1 MKEVEIKEY
10 CNRFRDATPQEVIRF
25 FVSEFK
31 GQIAFAT
38 SLGLE
43 DQVLTHMITSIS
55 PDTKIFTLDTGRLF
69 PETYD
74 LIDKT
79 NSRFNIKI
87 DIYFPNTEHVEKMVK
102 EKGINLFYESIENR
116 KLCCHIRKIEPLHRA
131 MKGLK
136 MWITGLRREQ
146 SSTRENGKLIE
157 VDENNNGLFKLNPL
171 INWSEKQVWDYIE
184 KYNIPFNELH
194 KKGFP
199 SIGCQPCTRAVLPGE
214 DMRSGRWWWEMEG
227 HKECGLHER

>member
-10 CNRFRDATPQEVIRF
+10 CARFKDSTPQDVIRF
-25 FVSEFK
+25 FTSEFK

-55 PDTKIFTLDTGRLF
+55 SDTKIFTLDTGRLF
-69 PETYD
+69 PETYN

-79 NSRFNIKI
+79 NSRFKINI
-87 DIYFPNTEHVEKMVK
+87 DVYFPDTNHVEKMVK

-116 KLCCHIRKIEPLHRA
+116 KQCCYVRKIEPLHRA

-136 MWITGLRREQ
+136 MWITGLRKEQ

-157 VDENNNGLFKLNPL
+157 VDENNNGLLKLNPL
-171 INWSEKQVWDYIE
+171 ISWSEKQVWDYIE

-199 SIGCQPCTRAVLPGE
+199 SVGCQPCTRAVKPGE
-214 DMRSGRWWWEMEG
+214 DMRAGRWWWEMEG

>member
-10 CNRFRDATPQEVIRF
+10 CDRFKNATPQEVIEF
-25 FVSEFK
+25 FVIEFK
-31 GQIAFAT
+31 ERIAFAT

-79 NSRFNIKI
+79 NSRFKIKI
-87 DIYFPNTEHVEKMVK
+87 DVYFPDTAKVEKMVK
-102 EKGINLFYESIENR
+102 ENGINLFYKSIENR
-116 KLCCHIRKIEPLHRA
+116 KLCCHVRKIESLHRA
-131 MKGLK
+131 MDGLK
-136 MWITGLRREQ
+136 MWVTGLRKEQ

-157 VDENNNGLFKLNPL
+157 VDENNHGLLKLNPL
-171 INWSEKQVWDYIE
+171 INWNEQQVWDYIE
-184 KYNIPFNELH
+184 EFNIPFNELH

-199 SIGCQPCTRAVLPGE
+199 SIGCQPCTRAVKPGE
-214 DMRSGRWWWEMEG
+214 DIRAGRWWWELEG

>member
-1 MKEVEIKEY
+1 MVEVEIKDY
-10 CNRFRDATPQEVIRF
+10 CDRFRGASPQEVLEF
-25 FVSEFK
+25 FLSEFK

-79 NSRFNIKI
+79 NSRFRIKI
-87 DIYFPNTEHVEKMVK
+87 DIYFPDTAHVEKMVK

-116 KLCCHIRKIEPLHRA
+116 KLCCEIRKIEPLHRA
-131 MKGLK
+131 MAGLV
-136 MWITGLRREQ
+136 MWITGLRGEQ
-146 SSTRENGKLIE
+146 STTRQNNKLIE
-157 VDENNNGLFKLNPL
+157 VDENNHGLLKLNPL
-171 INWSEKQVWDYIE
+171 INWTEKQVWDYLE
-184 KYNIPFNELH
+184 EYDIPFNELH
-194 KKGFP
+194 KAGYP
-199 SIGCQPCTRAVLPGE
+199 SIGCQPCTRAIKSNE
-214 DMRSGRWWWEMEG
+214 DIRAGRWWWELES

>member
-10 CNRFRDATPQEVIRF
+10 CDRFKDATPQEVIEF

-31 GQIAFAT
+31 GRIAFAT

-79 NSRFNIKI
+79 NSRFKIKI
-87 DIYFPNTEHVEKMVK
+87 DVYFPDTVHVEKMVK

-116 KLCCHIRKIEPLHRA
+116 KLCCYIRKIEPLHRA

-146 SSTRENGKLIE
+146 STTRENGKLIE
-157 VDENNNGLFKLNPL
+157 VDENNNGLLKLNPL
-171 INWSEKQVWDYIE
+171 INWSEKMVWDYIKE
-184 KYNIPFNELH
+184 HNIPFNELH

-199 SIGCQPCTRAVLPGE
+199 SIGCQPCTRAVKPGE
-214 DMRSGRWWWEMEG
+214 DIRSGRWWWENPES
-227 HKECGLHER
+227 KECGLHAK

>member
-1 MKEVEIKEY
+1 MQEVQIKEY
-10 CNRFRDATPQEVIRF
+10 CNRFRGATPREVLEF
-25 FVSEFK
+25 FLSEYK

-79 NSRFNIKI
+79 NSRFKIKL
-87 DIYFPNTEHVEKMVK
+87 DIYFPDTGHVENMVK

-116 KLCCHIRKIEPLHRA
+116 KLCCEIRKIEPLHRA

-136 MWITGLRREQ
+136 MWITGLRKEQ
-146 SSTRENGKLIE
+146 STTRENGKLIE
-157 VDENNNGLFKLNPL
+157 VDENNNGLLKLNPL
-171 INWSEKQVWDYIE
+171 INWSEKMVWDYIKE
-184 KYNIPFNELH
+184 HNIPFNELH

-199 SIGCQPCTRAVLPGE
+199 SIGCQPCTRAVKPGE
-214 DMRSGRWWWEMEG
+214 DIRSGRWWWELEG